1 MATDAASDDET
12 EAIAT
17 AIGMVV
23 LGEWT
28 LGQAAERAGV
38 SRFRLRET
46 MADRG
51 VEVHVGGPEDAADA
65 RAEADALRDGE

>member
-1 MATDAASDDET
+1 MAIDAESDDET

-38 SRFRLRET
+38 SRFRLQET

-51 VEVHVGGPEDAADA
+51 IEVPVGGPTDEADA
-65 RAEADALRDGE
+65 RAEVDALRDDE